1 MAWESRG
8 GKAEYFYLSQ
18 RLPDGRILKK
28 YIGTGLL
35 AEVESLWLERKA
47 AVRRQLSEER
57 QQTAAAET
65 LLKQHLRSTTDATH
79 ALMLSIG
86 YTNERSRGWRNLP
99 MIAPNEASHDVIEPD
114 TDEQGDS
121 FSELVDAA
129 RQGDRTVIPA
139 LRRMLRENPTLAK
152 NNGEL
157 AGQTHI
163 HWVDLIAGRDLYY
176 RECLLMKM
184 VKLKRKLLAETS
196 GTIVEEMLVDQAI
209 STWLQLY
216 YHEDR
221 EATRPAEN
229 IQISVYRLRKIE
241 SAFNRHMRSLNA
253 LTALK
258 AVRFSERMV
267 NAMEATTSDD
277 GSNQAAALSVTSR
290 IKTNGNR
297 LTNAFGRAFEPIPMN

>member
-1 MAWESRG
+1 
-8 GKAEYFYLSQ
+8 
-18 RLPDGRILKK
+18 
-28 YIGTGLL
+28 
-35 AEVESLWLERKA
+35 
-47 AVRRQLSEER
+47 
-57 QQTAAAET
+57 
-65 LLKQHLRSTTDATH
+65 
-79 ALMLSIG
+79 
-86 YTNERSRGWRNLP
+86 
-99 MIAPNEASHDVIEPD
+99 MIAPNEANN
-114 TDEQGDS
+114 
-121 FSELVDAA
+121 ELVHSTTESNEPPFAELVNAA

-139 LRRMLRENPTLAK
+139 LRRAMRENPTLAK

-163 HWVDLIAGRDLYY
+163 HWIDLIAGRDLYR
-176 RECLLMKM
+176 RECLLTKM
-184 VKLKRKLLAETS
+184 ATLKRELIAETN

-209 STWLQLY
+209 STWLQVY

-229 IQISVYRLRKIE
+229 IQLSEHRLKKIE

-258 AVRFSERMV
+258 AVQFTQRMV
-267 NAMEATTSDD
+267 NVMAATTSDD
-277 GSNQAAALSVTSR
+277 GSNQAAASSVRSR